1 MQRGW
6 VNAVEFQVQS
16 KIQDFPGPNLS
27 PREQLCHFEAQKTLS
42 IDLLVNLFHF
52 FATSI
57 TGISLA
63 LERAK

>member
-16 KIQDFPGPNLS
+16 KIQDFPGPSLS
-27 PREQLCHFEAQKTLS
+27 PRKQLCHFDAQKTLS
-42 IDLLVNLFHF
+42 IDISGNLFHF